1 MNLPGASANT
11 ISIYPQSLK
20 LTTLSKGWQQMESCM
35 WSETILQAQSWP
47 LRLLIISFSV
57 FNMEGSNK
65 RAEEEAIALNFTHYL
80 KDVEG
85 LITTSNVCRD
95 M

>member
-1 MNLPGASANT
+1 
-11 ISIYPQSLK
+11 
-20 LTTLSKGWQQMESCM
+20 
-35 WSETILQAQSWP
+35 
-47 LRLLIISFSV
+47 
-57 FNMEGSNK
+57 MEGSNK

-85 LITTSNVCRD
+85 LITTSSVCRD